1 MTTLLNLN
9 WDHTNKDL
17 FLGDSLGIADYVRVA
32 HPELERLAL
41 LARSQFWTE
50 TEISLESDKKQ
61 WPNLP
66 REIQEITLLNLAW
79 QTQTDSFI
87 SRAPEAAIMPLVSR
101 PELEGMLKQW
111 SYFEDLHSRA
121 YSNIIR
127 NVLTDPAEF
136 IDSVTKNQEAF
147 ARIADSVELFDELY
161 QLGQYFIAVRDN
173 RGNNVYPETEFPE
186 VKRETQA
193 KLLDAYFAIYGLEAM
208 QFYAS
213 FACTFALAEN
223 DILQGIAKNLQ
234 LIAKDEALHTQM
246 SKAIIQI
253 MFQQFDKDL
262 VDEALAKAPAQL
274 LKTLKTEIEWGHFIF
289 KGRSLIGLNA
299 ELLEEYLYFVG
310 RNAFTHIGVEWPSN
324 LPVITK
330 NPIPWIMNWL
340 DTTSLQ
346 PAPQE
351 IQIGAAYRV
360 GQVTETS
367 TDTLKDLGDEF
378 GDFL

>member
-9 WDHTNKDL
+9 WDHTNADL

-41 LARSQFWTE
+41 LQRSQFWTE
-50 TEISLESDKKQ
+50 TEISLEADKKQ

-161 QLGQYFIAVRDN
+161 QLGQYFIAVRDH
-173 RGNNVYPETEFPE
+173 RGDNTYPETEFPE

-193 KLLDAYFAIYGLEAM
+193 KLLDAYFAIYSLEAM

-262 VDEALAKAPAQL
+262 VDEAVAKAPAQL

-310 RNAFTHIGVEWPSN
+310 RNAFMHIGVEWPSH

-367 TDTLKDLGDEF
+367 TDTLKDLGNEF

>member
-9 WDHTNKDL
+9 WDHTNADL

-41 LARSQFWTE
+41 LQRSQFWTE
-50 TEISLESDKKQ
+50 TEISLEADKKQ

-66 REIQEITLLNLAW
+66 RDIQEITLLNLAW

-161 QLGQYFIAVRDN
+161 LLGQYFLAVRDH
-173 RGNNVYPETEFPE
+173 RGDNTYPETEFPE

-310 RNAFTHIGVEWPSN
+310 RNAFMHIGVEWPSH

-340 DTTSLQ
+340 DTLSLQ

-367 TDTLKDLGDEF
+367 TDTLKDLGNEF

>member
-1 MTTLLNLN
+1 MTTLLNLE
-9 WDHTNKDL
+9 WDHTNADL

-41 LARSQFWTE
+41 LQRSQFWTE
-50 TEISLESDKKQ
+50 TEISLEADKKQ
-61 WPNLP
+61 WGNLP
-66 REIQEITLLNLAW
+66 RDIQEITLLNLAW

-161 QLGQYFIAVRDN
+161 LLGQYFLAVRDH
-173 RGNNVYPETEFPE
+173 RGDNTYPETEFPE

-310 RNAFTHIGVEWPSN
+310 RNAFMHIGVEWPGH

-367 TDTLKDLGDEF
+367 ADTLKDLGNEF
-378 GDFL
+378 EDMF

>member
-1 MTTLLNLN
+1 MTTLLNLE
-9 WDHTNKDL
+9 WDHTNADL

-41 LARSQFWTE
+41 LQRSQFWTE
-50 TEISLESDKKQ
+50 TEISLEADKKQ
-61 WPNLP
+61 WGNLP

-147 ARIADSVELFDELY
+147 ARIADSVELFNELY
-161 QLGQYFIAVRDN
+161 QLGQYFIAVRDH
-173 RGNNVYPETEFPE
+173 RGDNTYPETEFPE

-262 VDEALAKAPAQL
+262 VDEAVAKAPAQL

-310 RNAFTHIGVEWPSN
+310 RNAFMHIGVEWPSH

-367 TDTLKDLGDEF
+367 ADTLKDLGNEF

>member
-1 MTTLLNLN
+1 MTTLLNLE
-9 WDHTNKDL
+9 WDHTNADL

-41 LARSQFWTE
+41 LQRSQFWTE
-50 TEISLESDKKQ
+50 TEISLEADKKQ
-61 WPNLP
+61 WGNLP

-161 QLGQYFIAVRDN
+161 QLGQYFIAVRDH
-173 RGNNVYPETEFPE
+173 RGDNTYPETEFPE

-262 VDEALAKAPAQL
+262 VDEAVAKAPAQL

-310 RNAFTHIGVEWPSN
+310 RNAFMHIGVEWPSH

-367 TDTLKDLGDEF
+367 ADTLKDLGNEF

>member
-9 WDHTNKDL
+9 WDHTNADL

-41 LARSQFWTE
+41 LQRSQFWTE
-50 TEISLESDKKQ
+50 TEISLEADKKQ

-161 QLGQYFIAVRDN
+161 QLGQYYLAVRDH
-173 RGNNVYPETEFPE
+173 RGDNTYPETEFPE

-234 LIAKDEALHTQM
+234 LIAKDEAVHTQM
-246 SKAIIQI
+246 SKAIIQT
-253 MFQQFDKDL
+253 MFKQFDKDL

-310 RNAFTHIGVEWPSN
+310 RNAFMHIGVEWPSN

-340 DTTSLQ
+340 DTLSLQ

-367 TDTLKDLGDEF
+367 TDTLKDLGNEF

>member
-9 WDHTNKDL
+9 WDHTNPEL

-41 LARSQFWTE
+41 LQRSQFWTE
-50 TEISLESDKKQ
+50 TEISLEADKKQ

-66 REIQEITLLNLAW
+66 RDIQEITLLNLAW

-101 PELEGMLKQW
+101 PELEGMMKQW
-111 SYFEDLHSRA
+111 AYFEDLHSRA

-161 QLGQYFIAVRDN
+161 QLGQYFIAVRDH
-173 RGNNVYPETEFPE
+173 RGDNTYPETEFPE

-246 SKAIIQI
+246 SKAVIQI
-253 MFQQFDKDL
+253 MFQQFDQDL
-262 VDEALAKAPAQL
+262 IDEALAKAPAQL
-274 LKTLKTEIEWGHFIF
+274 LKTLKTEINWGHFIF

-310 RNAFTHIGVEWPSN
+310 RNAFMHIGVEWPKD

-367 TDTLKDLGDEF
+367 ADTLKDLGSEF
-378 GDFL
+378 GDMF

>member
-9 WDHTNKDL
+9 WNPDSEEL
-17 FLGDSLGIADYVRVA
+17 FLGDALGVADYVRVA

-41 LARSQFWTE
+41 LQRSQFWTE

-79 QTQTDSFI
+79 QVQTDSFI

-161 QLGQYFIAVRDN
+161 LLGQYFLAVRDH
-173 RGNNVYPETEFPE
+173 RGDNTYPETEFPE

-262 VDEALAKAPAQL
+262 VDEALAKAPTQL

-310 RNAFTHIGVEWPSN
+310 RNAFMHIGVEWPSH

-367 TDTLKDLGDEF
+367 MDTLKDLGNEF
-378 GDFL
+378 EGMF

>member
-9 WDHTNKDL
+9 WNPDSEEL
-17 FLGDSLGIADYVRVA
+17 FLGDALGVADYVRVA

-41 LARSQFWTE
+41 LQRSQFWTE

-79 QTQTDSFI
+79 QVQTDSFI
-87 SRAPEAAIMPLVSR
+87 SRAPEAAVLPLVSR

-161 QLGQYFIAVRDN
+161 QLGQYFIAVRDH
-173 RGNNVYPETEFPE
+173 RGDNTYPETEFPE

-246 SKAIIQI
+246 SKAVIQI
-253 MFQQFDKDL
+253 MFQQFDQDL
-262 VDEALAKAPAQL
+262 IDEALAKAPAQL
-274 LKTLKTEIEWGHFIF
+274 LKTLQTEINWGHFIF

-310 RNAFTHIGVEWPSN
+310 RNAFMHIGVEWPSN

-367 TDTLKDLGDEF
+367 TDTLKDLGNEF
-378 GDFL
+378 EGMF

>member
-9 WDHTNKDL
+9 WDHTNPEL

-41 LARSQFWTE
+41 LQRSQFWTE
-50 TEISLESDKKQ
+50 TEISLEADKKQ

-66 REIQEITLLNLAW
+66 KDIQEITLLNLAW

-101 PELEGMLKQW
+101 PELEGMMKQW
-111 SYFEDLHSRA
+111 AYFEDLHSRA

-147 ARIADSVELFDELY
+147 ARIADSVQLFDELY
-161 QLGQYFIAVRDN
+161 QLGQYFIAVRDH
-173 RGNNVYPETEFPE
+173 RGDNTYPETEFPE

-246 SKAIIQI
+246 SKAVIQI
-253 MFQQFDKDL
+253 MFQQFDQDL
-262 VDEALAKAPAQL
+262 IDEALAKAPAQL
-274 LKTLKTEIEWGHFIF
+274 LKTLQTEINWGHFIF

-310 RNAFTHIGVEWPSN
+310 RNAFMHIGVEWPKD
-324 LPVITK
+324 LPVVTK

-367 TDTLKDLGDEF
+367 ADTLKDLGNEF
-378 GDFL
+378 GDMF